1 MFVKITIFI
10 PPLLL
15 ITSTAFGNTNKL
27 MMIKKVITILI
38 MIVIIKIVKE
48 TITMIRNTALE
59 E

>member
-10 PPLLL
+10 PSLLL

-48 TITMIRNTALE
+48 TITMIRNIALE

>member
-15 ITSTAFGNTNKL
+15 RTSTAFGNTNKL

-48 TITMIRNTALE
+48 TITMIRNIALE

>member
-38 MIVIIKIVKE
+38 MIVIIKIV
-48 TITMIRNTALE
+48 
-59 E
+59 

>member
-38 MIVIIKIVKE
+38 MIVKE
-48 TITMIRNTALE
+48 TITMIRNIALE